1 LAGHD
6 EDAYAKVR
14 LGLSLDV
21 AFGWCFV
28 ALALTIL
35 RRGRWLGW
43 LGGVDRL
50 APSVA
55 KFLDDLE
62 PLAALFGGKLHQS
75 GQLGLGD
82 HVFVRQAAAAQR
94 GSERGKGD
102 EGDRL
107 LSLETT
113 AFGQGRRS
121 GASTHAGR

>member
-1 LAGHD
+1 LAGHN

-14 LGLSLDV
+14 LGLSLEV

-28 ALALTIL
+28 ALVLTIL
-35 RRGRWLGW
+35 RQGRWLGW

-75 GQLGLGD
+75 G
-82 HVFVRQAAAAQR
+82 
-94 GSERGKGD
+94 
-102 EGDRL
+102 
-107 LSLETT
+107 
-113 AFGQGRRS
+113 
-121 GASTHAGR
+121 